1 MDGGSGGAGVIRVV
15 VVDDQQVMRE
25 GLVALLGL
33 VDGVEVVGSAGDG
46 RQALDLLAGQ
56 AADVVLMD
64 LRMPVLDGVVTTR
77 LLKRD
82 HPEVAVVIL
91 TTYAD
96 DASIADA
103 LRAGARGYLT
113 KDAGRAEIG
122 AAVRSAA
129 NGHALFAAEVSDR
142 LVAALDSRTI
152 RRPRVELPDSLTAR
166 EAEVLGLISRGLSN
180 PEIAAELFIGESTVK
195 THINHA
201 FAKIG
206 VRNRAEAVRYGLEK
220 GL

>member
-1 MDGGSGGAGVIRVV
+1 M
-15 VVDDQQVMRE
+15 
-25 GLVALLGL
+25 
-33 VDGVEVVGSAGDG
+33 
-46 RQALDLLAGQ
+46 
-56 AADVVLMD
+56 AA
-64 LRMPVLDGVVTTR
+64 TR

-82 HPEVAVVIL
+82 HPDIAVVVL

-129 NGHALFAAEVSDR
+129 NGQAIFAAEVSDQARRRAR
-142 LVAALDSRTI
+142 LENGSLAPRPTSRMA
-152 RRPRVELPDSLTAR
+152 S
-166 EAEVLGLISRGLSN
+166 SRGLSN
-180 PEIAAELFIGESTVK
+180 PEIAAELFIGEATVK
-195 THINHA
+195 SHLNHA